1 MIKTIS
7 PTARFGPHV
16 SLGRNGFDVLGQ
28 EFTRREVDGKH
39 AMLIPAAH
47 ECFAHLT
54 PKMAATLQRI
64 ALLARNPSAGTFVLL
79 TGPTGCGKTTM
90 AKTYCH
96 LAGEPCVEL
105 TFSGDTTLTDFLSRT
120 ELVTDGSAPSTV
132 GTLGAAVEAMLAGH
146 LLLVNEINMLPPDL
160 LSALTQ
166 VMDTRRITLS
176 GIAEGNRE
184 IRVHDH
190 FGIIATANPDYTGT
204 AAIGRSLRRRFGAG
218 LGLLPMNFLPP
229 AEEREAVLH
238 ELGRTDRNGLAN
250 DIADSVVDRLTT
262 LAARL
267 REHPEQGTYLR
278 SRIST
283 RTLVHWV
290 ELAAGTGLPLSEV
303 AEHAVLGAASDETT
317 AAAMAMAKPAL
328 GTATVQPSSC
338 LNFNLCVRP
347 EAGQAVPIPPPA
359 APLADNNGDERQS
372 ASIGGIGHA
381 PIAAEGLSCLTRT
394 TWRAA
399 LLAQGA
405 LASSRP
411 VMLRGPTGSGKSAL
425 ARTLAHLAGRHIVEL
440 SFTGETSK
448 SDLTAVRRLRDGA
461 TEWQRQ
467 AFLEAAANGLWVIAN
482 EYNLAYADVHSVTNG
497 LFDQGRRIT
506 LPDGSIVRVHQDF
519 RLIATGAAEGPG
531 VKPLNEGVENRFG
544 AVIRLDYPPLAE
556 EQATL
561 GFVAGDRIDR
571 TALAASAELAHVSR
585 DVLDGS
591 SRGVTAAV
599 FSQAPPDLAA
609 AAAEQLALTTAEL
622 VALTQ
627 TSGTTDD
634 FTEHYRQAV
643 LDDASTDVQPVVM
656 ATLAA
661 YGFGSPTTA

>member
-1 MIKTIS
+1 MIKTNS
-7 PTARFGPHV
+7 PTPRFGPHV
-16 SLGRNGFDVLGQ
+16 SLGRNCFDVLGQ
-28 EFTRREVDGKH
+28 EFTRRKVDGKYTT
-39 AMLIPAAH
+39 LVPAAS

-54 PKMAATLQRI
+54 PKMARTLQRI
-64 ALLARNPSAGTFVLL
+64 ARLSRNPRTGMFVLL

-120 ELVTDGSAPSTV
+120 ELVTAGAAPSTV
-132 GTLGAAVEAMLAGH
+132 ETLGAAVEAMLAGH

-166 VMDTRRITLS
+166 VMDTRRMTLS
-176 GIAEGNRE
+176 GITEGNRE
-184 IRVHDH
+184 IRVHEN

-204 AAIGRSLRRRFGAG
+204 AAMGRSLRRRFGAG
-218 LGLLPMNFLPP
+218 LGLLPMTFLPP
-229 AEEREAVLH
+229 DEEREAVLH
-238 ELGRTDRNGLAN
+238 ELGRAERNGHAK
-250 DIADSVVDRLTT
+250 DVDDSIVDRLTT

-278 SRIST
+278 NRIST
-283 RTLVHWV
+283 RTIVHWV
-290 ELAAGTGLPLSEV
+290 ELAAGTGLSLAEV
-303 AEHAVLGAASDETT
+303 AEHAVLGATSDDAT
-317 AAAMAMAKPAL
+317 AAALAMAKPAL
-328 GTATVQPSSC
+328 GTATVQPSSF
-338 LNFNLCVRP
+338 LTFNLCNRP
-347 EAGQAVPIPPPA
+347 KPGQPVPIPQPP
-359 APLADNNGDERQS
+359 APLADTNGNERES
-372 ASIGGIGHA
+372 ANIGDIGHV
-381 PIAAEGLSCLTRT
+381 PIAAEGLPCLTRT

-405 LASSRP
+405 LASNRP

-425 ARTLAHLAGRHIVEL
+425 ARTLAYLAGRHIVEL

-448 SDLTAVRRLRDGA
+448 SDLTAVRRLRDGS

-506 LPDGSIVRVHQDF
+506 LPDGSIVHVHQDF
-519 RLIATGAAEGPG
+519 RLIATGAADGPG

-544 AVIRLDYPPLAE
+544 AVIRLSYPPLAE
-556 EQATL
+556 EQAIL
-561 GFVAGDRIDR
+561 GFVATDRIDR
-571 TALAASAELAHVSR
+571 TALAAAAELAHVSR

-591 SRGVTAAV
+591 VHGGTATV
-599 FSQAPPDLAA
+599 FSQTPPDLAA
-609 AAAEQLALTTAEL
+609 AASEQLALTTAEL
-622 VALTQ
+622 VALAQ
-627 TSGTTDD
+627 TSGTMDD

-643 LDDASTDVQPVVM
+643 LDDTSTDVQPVVM

-661 YGFGSPTTA
+661 YGFGSPATA